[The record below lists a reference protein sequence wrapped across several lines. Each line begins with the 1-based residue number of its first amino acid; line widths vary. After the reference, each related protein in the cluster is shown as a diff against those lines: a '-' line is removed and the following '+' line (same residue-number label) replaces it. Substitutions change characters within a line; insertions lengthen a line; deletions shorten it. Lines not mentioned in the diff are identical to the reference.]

1 MTAVTLV
8 RQGGLLQRVMYV
20 GFKISMMALS
30 EAGIELGEFPVVKHI
45 GKRDETKVG
54 MGMGFGSTSN
64 FGARMPIRTPTLQTS
79 KGIKH
84 PAHKLLIVRS
94 ISLHAYTC
102 LRTSLG
108 PERQKS
114 AFSYA

>member
-1 MTAVTLV
+1 M

-45 GKRDETKVG
+45 GNRDETKVG
-54 MGMGFGSTSN
+54 MGMGFGSSSN

-84 PAHKLLIVRS
+84 PVHKLLIVRS